1 MPPINMR
8 KPSVWFHA
16 PGWLLV
22 FLLPFQMSFAQDKP
36 SFKWGRPDL
45 LSIDTTW
52 KYKPGLAK
60 PEYFDPK
67 FDDQQWQTIGNI
79 FLDTLSF
86 RSINWSGTGV
96 FRKKFTVPDSL
107 KNRRAEFFFGQSGA
121 SEIYL
126 DGKLVCRFG
135 IVAGATRDE
144 FINQKAVQIEL
155 DSQSSHQLVVYHSN
169 HIDTSII
176 KRFEFTGYGIK
187 LSIYNPADEEALDMF
202 THAVISVCIIL
213 SFCLFF
219 LFVYGFYPF
228 RLASL
233 MSALYLANFS
243 LIFIGA
249 LLTLS
254 TNVKTLVLG
263 NDIWNIGFDCNPCWN
278 LLFLY
283 SIYYKKIP
291 RRSWILVAIMTIFV
305 SFVFFATPLPLKIVV
320 PILIL
325 IALESWRIIILGLR
339 NKRTGFW
346 IIAIGTFI
354 SLIGSFVAIFD
365 AFNFFPWY
373 LTTTQIIL
381 AIVTDLSFPLT
392 LSLQLAWEFGT
403 SNRDLR
409 RQLAH
414 VNDLSRKNLEQ
425 EQEKQQIL
433 AEQNEMLEKQVAE
446 RTHEVVS
453 QKREI
458 ENQRDQ
464 VTHTLGE
471 LRSTQNQLIQSEK
484 MASLGELTA
493 GIAHEIQNPLN
504 FVNNFSELNTEL
516 IEEMNR
522 EIDSGNLAQ
531 IKNIASDLGQNTEK
545 ITHHGKRADA
555 IVKGMLL
562 HSRKSTGQKEP
573 TDINALTDEYLRLSY
588 HGLRAQDK
596 SFNSNMETSF
606 DETLDKINII
616 PQDIGRVLLNLFNN
630 AFYAVN
636 EKRSLVNQSADP
648 INPAGKSYEPL
659 VSVSTKKTG
668 DKVEIRITDNG
679 TGIPQKV
686 VDKIFQ
692 PFFTTKPTGQ
702 GTGLG
707 LSLSYD
713 IIKISGGTI
722 EVQTQE
728 GNGTTFII
736 QLPVN

>member
-1 MPPINMR
+1 M
-8 KPSVWFHA
+8 
-16 PGWLLV
+16 GYT
-22 FLLPFQMSFAQDKP
+22 QDKP
-36 SFKWGRPDL
+36 SFKWGRPDF

-52 KYKPGLAK
+52 KYHPGMAK
-60 PEYFDPK
+60 PEYFDPN
-67 FDDQQWQTIGNI
+67 FDDQQWQTVSNKY
-79 FLDTLSF
+79 LDTLFLHSV
-86 RSINWSGTGV
+86 NWSGTGV

-107 KNRRAEFFFGQSGA
+107 RNRRAEFFIGQGGA

-135 IVAGATRDE
+135 IVAGTPRDE
-144 FINQKAVQIEL
+144 YINQKAVQIEL
-155 DSQSSHQLVVYHSN
+155 DSQSSHQLVLYYSN
-169 HIDTSII
+169 HIDTALLS
-176 KRFEFTGYGIK
+176 RFGFVGYGIK
-187 LSIYNPADEEALDMF
+187 LSIYNPADDDPLDSF
-202 THAVISVCIIL
+202 THAVISICIIL

-243 LIFIGA
+243 MIFIGGI
-249 LLTLS
+249 LTLS
-254 TNVKTLVLG
+254 TNFKTLVLG
-263 NDIWNIGFDCNPCWN
+263 NDVWNIGFDCNPIWN
-278 LLFLY
+278 VLFLY
-283 SIYYKKIP
+283 SIYYKRMPK
-291 RRSWILVAIMTIFV
+291 RSWILVAVMIIFV
-305 SFVFFATPLPLKIVV
+305 SFIFFATPLSLKIVV
-320 PILIL
+320 PII
-325 IALESWRIIILGLR
+325 IFISLEGWRIIILGIR
-339 NKRTGFW
+339 DKRTGFW
-346 IIAIGTFI
+346 ILAIGTFI
-354 SLIGSFVAIFD
+354 SLLGSFIAIFD

-433 AEQNEMLEKQVAE
+433 AEQNEMLEKQVTE

-453 QKREI
+453 QKQEI
-458 ENQRDQ
+458 EKQRDQ
-464 VTHTLGE
+464 VTYTLGE

-522 EIDSGNLAQ
+522 EIDSGNLVQ
-531 IKNIASDLGQNTEK
+531 IKNIATDLGQNTEK

-588 HGLRAQDK
+588 HGLRARDK
-596 SFNSNMETSF
+596 SFNANMETSF
-606 DETLDKINII
+606 DETLGKINII

-636 EKRSLVNQSADP
+636 EKGILVNQSGSPA
-648 INPAGKSYEPL
+648 NTAGKSYEPL
-659 VSVSTKKTG
+659 VSVSTKKTDG
-668 DKVEIRITDNG
+668 KVEVRITDNG

-713 IIKISGGTI
+713 IIKTSGGTI

-728 GNGTTFII
+728 GSGTTFII
-736 QLPVN
+736 QLPIN